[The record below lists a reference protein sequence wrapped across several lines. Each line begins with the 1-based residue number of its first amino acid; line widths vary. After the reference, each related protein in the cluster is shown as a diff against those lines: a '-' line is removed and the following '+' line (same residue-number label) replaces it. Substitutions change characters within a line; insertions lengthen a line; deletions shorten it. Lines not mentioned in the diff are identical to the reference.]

1 MPNGPA
7 QHLPVL
13 LCCKITSIKLSTLS
27 PTGETVASLIEW
39 LSRLWIL
46 SQISVRKSV
55 RNYEHI
61 RKLKYR
67 LYGQKYRLKQ
77 YDRNS
82 LLLRTGVIMQSRT
95 FGYARVSSQEQNL
108 DRQIQAL
115 TDYGIN
121 ERDIITDKISGKDF
135 NRQGYLMLKS
145 QILRQG
151 DTLAVKEL
159 DRLGR
164 NYEQIKDEWR
174 ELQQS
179 GIDIVILDMPILNT
193 REKSDLEKPL
203 IANIVF
209 ELLAYLPASWLA
221 AK

>member
-1 MPNGPA
+1 
-7 QHLPVL
+7 
-13 LCCKITSIKLSTLS
+13 
-27 PTGETVASLIEW
+27 
-39 LSRLWIL
+39 
-46 SQISVRKSV
+46 
-55 RNYEHI
+55 
-61 RKLKYR
+61 
-67 LYGQKYRLKQ
+67 
-77 YDRNS
+77 
-82 LLLRTGVIMQSRT
+82 MQSRT

-115 TDYGIN
+115 SKYGID

-135 NRQGYLMLKS
+135 NRQGYVMLKT
-145 QILRQG
+145 QILRRG

-179 GIDIVILDMPILNT
+179 GIDIVILDMPILDT
-193 REKSDLEKPL
+193 REKSDLEKSL

-209 ELLAYLPASWLA
+209 ELLAYLAEKERCKIDLLRNQFFNS
-221 AK
+221 

>member
-1 MPNGPA
+1 M
-7 QHLPVL
+7 
-13 LCCKITSIKLSTLS
+13 K
-27 PTGETVASLIEW
+27 
-39 LSRLWIL
+39 
-46 SQISVRKSV
+46 
-55 RNYEHI
+55 
-61 RKLKYR
+61 
-67 LYGQKYRLKQ
+67 
-77 YDRNS
+77 
-82 LLLRTGVIMQSRT
+82 SRT
-95 FGYARVSSQEQNL
+95 FGYARVSSREQNL

-115 TDYGIN
+115 MEYGID

-135 NRQGYLMLKS
+135 NRQGYVMLKT

-179 GIDIVILDMPILNT
+179 GVDIVILDMPILNT
-193 REKSDLEKPL
+193 REKSDLEKAL

-209 ELLAYLPASWLA
+209 ELLAYLAEKERCKIKARQQEGISV
-221 AK
+221 AKVKGVKFGRPQAELPPDFISEYEKWKNGEQTAVQTMKRLGLKRTTFYKLVKSI

>member
-1 MPNGPA
+1 M
-7 QHLPVL
+7 
-13 LCCKITSIKLSTLS
+13 K
-27 PTGETVASLIEW
+27 
-39 LSRLWIL
+39 
-46 SQISVRKSV
+46 
-55 RNYEHI
+55 
-61 RKLKYR
+61 
-67 LYGQKYRLKQ
+67 
-77 YDRNS
+77 
-82 LLLRTGVIMQSRT
+82 SRT
-95 FGYARVSSQEQNL
+95 FGYARVSSREQNL

-115 TDYGIN
+115 MEYGID

-135 NRQGYLMLKS
+135 NRQGYVMLKS

-193 REKSDLEKPL
+193 REKSDLEKSL

-209 ELLAYLPASWLA
+209 ELLAYLAEKERCKIKSRQQEGISV
-221 AK
+221 AKGKGVKFGRPQAELPLDFHTEYEKWKNGEQTAVQTMKRLGLKRTTFYKLVKSI

>member
-1 MPNGPA
+1 
-7 QHLPVL
+7 
-13 LCCKITSIKLSTLS
+13 
-27 PTGETVASLIEW
+27 
-39 LSRLWIL
+39 
-46 SQISVRKSV
+46 
-55 RNYEHI
+55 
-61 RKLKYR
+61 
-67 LYGQKYRLKQ
+67 
-77 YDRNS
+77 
-82 LLLRTGVIMQSRT
+82 MQSRT
-95 FGYARVSSQEQNL
+95 FGYARVSSHEQNL

-115 TDYGIN
+115 SAFGID

-135 NRQGYLMLKS
+135 NRQGYVMLKT
-145 QILRQG
+145 QILRHG

-193 REKSDLEKPL
+193 REKSDLEKSL

-209 ELLAYLPASWLA
+209 ELLAYLAEKERCKIKSRQQEGISV
-221 AK
+221 AKIKGVKFGRPQAELPPDFYSEYEKWQNGEQTAVQTMKRLGLKRTTFYKLVKSI

>member
-1 MPNGPA
+1 MDSLAYNFA
-7 QHLPVL
+7 FDCVVL
-13 LCCKITSIKLSTLS
+13 Y
-27 PTGETVASLIEW
+27 VFVFNFA
-39 LSRLWIL
+39 
-46 SQISVRKSV
+46 
-55 RNYEHI
+55 
-61 RKLKYR
+61 
-67 LYGQKYRLKQ
+67 
-77 YDRNS
+77 
-82 LLLRTGVIMQSRT
+82 
-95 FGYARVSSQEQNL
+95 
-108 DRQIQAL
+108 
-115 TDYGIN
+115 DYGID

-135 NRQGYLMLKS
+135 NRQGYVMLKT

-193 REKSDLEKPL
+193 REKSDLEKSL

-209 ELLAYLPASWLA
+209 ELLAYLAE
-221 AK
+221 KNGVK

>member
-1 MPNGPA
+1 
-7 QHLPVL
+7 
-13 LCCKITSIKLSTLS
+13 
-27 PTGETVASLIEW
+27 
-39 LSRLWIL
+39 
-46 SQISVRKSV
+46 
-55 RNYEHI
+55 
-61 RKLKYR
+61 
-67 LYGQKYRLKQ
+67 
-77 YDRNS
+77 
-82 LLLRTGVIMQSRT
+82 MQSRT

-193 REKSDLEKPL
+193 REKSDLEKSL

-209 ELLAYLPASWLA
+209 ELLAYLAEKERCKIKSRQQEGISA
-221 AK
+221 AKVKGVKFGRPQAELPLDFYIEYEKWLNGEQTAVQTMRRLGLKRTTFYKLVKGVQT